1 MELWFWIKEKYMFTN
16 ALTGANYEFQNAN
29 LWELREKII
38 EQEHL
43 TTLDILKGFHEKSKI
58 KVELPKKSDPF
69 LDNIIDDAS
78 SIYEGILQNRLDKY
92 LKEMEDEVESALV
105 ECYNKTCKKENCHV
119 QGEVTLDSLME
130 SYGKYERAFSV
141 DFRNLV
147 SSYKRKIEYGYRE
160 TEKDGFVKLV
170 NERLPEG
177 FVATT
182 RYCDGL
188 NVFPKEVE
196 LNDLSFLEKPLY
208 VKMKT
213 HATHFDIKSTSNRF
227 KDSLRKYVSSSNTV
241 FTDVTVCKLLSKEEV
256 ALLEQYILDK
266 LNEEYKVPAMR
277 YLQELETSPITINI
291 NEENGRIELLDG
303 YKRLLVTN
311 NKDLLDRNV
320 AIKVFKNLSDKDFL
334 TLLYAANYW
343 KHSMG
348 NRISDIAFH
357 DRGFLFALKQKYGI
371 EFKDFDCK
379 QMGLF
384 DFLNIYD
391 SNQRS
396 KFAKSIPY
404 LTLKHSDMTSSYDK
418 HEHLVS
424 DLENVAK
431 NLSYVY
437 EKDCGYDENIKQ
449 FLIPMVIACLG
460 DIRRNGTSQRTA
472 TAEDVVAI
480 LEDKSFVRMLSKKHY
495 TTDTYISNFVI
506 DKGLDSKIYEMLES
520 RICLEPREKKKTQE
534 TQEVCIEEQDINEIE
549 L

>member
-1 MELWFWIKEKYMFTN
+1 MFTN
-16 ALTGANYEFQNAN
+16 ALTGANYEFQNTN
-29 LWELREKII
+29 LWELRKKII

-58 KVELPKKSDPF
+58 KVALPEKSDPF
-69 LDNIIDDAS
+69 LDNIIEDTS

-92 LKEMEDEVESALV
+92 IKEMEDEAESALI
-105 ECYNKTCKKENCHV
+105 ECYNRTCRNADCHV
-119 QGEVTLDSLME
+119 QGEITLDSLMDA
-130 SYGKYERAFSV
+130 YGKYERAFSTE
-141 DFRNLV
+141 FRNLV
-147 SSYKRKIEYGYRE
+147 SSYKRKIENGYRE
-160 TEKDGFVKLV
+160 TEKDEFVKLIS
-170 NERLPEG
+170 ERLPEG

-188 NVFPKEVE
+188 NVFPREVE

-208 VKMKT
+208 VKMKNYT
-213 HATHFDIKSTSNRF
+213 AHFNVKSTSNQF
-227 KDSLRKYVSSSNTV
+227 KNSFGDYVSSSNWV
-241 FTDVTVCKLLSKEEV
+241 FVDMIICKLLTKEEV
-256 ALLEQYILDK
+256 ALYEQHIFDQ
-266 LNEEYKVPAMR
+266 LNEEYKVPTMK
-277 YLQELETSPITINI
+277 YLQELETFPIAINI
-291 NEENGRIELLDG
+291 NERNGHIELLDG
-303 YKRLLVTN
+303 YKRLLITN
-311 NKDLLDRNV
+311 NRDLLDRNV

-334 TLLYAANYW
+334 TLLYASNYW

-357 DRGFLFALKQKYGI
+357 DRGFLFALKQKYEI

-391 SNQRS
+391 SNQRG
-396 KFAKSIPY
+396 KFSKSIPS
-404 LTLKHSDMTSSYDK
+404 LILKHSDMTSSYDK

-431 NLSYVY
+431 NLSYIY
-437 EKDCGYDENIKQ
+437 EKNYGYDENIKQ
-449 FLIPMVIACLG
+449 FLIPMVVSCLG
-460 DIRRNGTSQRTA
+460 DIRRNGVQQRTA

-480 LEDKSFVRMLSKKHY
+480 LEDKSLVRMLSKKHY

-506 DKGLDSKIYEMLES
+506 DKGLDDKIYEMLES
-520 RICLEPREKKKTQE
+520 RICLEPRKKDEVQEK
-534 TQEVCIEEQDINEIE
+534 QEVHIEEKDIDEIE